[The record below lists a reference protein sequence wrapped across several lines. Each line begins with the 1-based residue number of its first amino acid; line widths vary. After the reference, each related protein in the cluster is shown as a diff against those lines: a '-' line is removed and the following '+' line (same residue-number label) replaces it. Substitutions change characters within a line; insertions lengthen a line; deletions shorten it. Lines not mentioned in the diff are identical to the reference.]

1 MGRRQGAE
9 TDVADPALAARLHP
23 DERRK
28 EVPFEAERARGAGRR
43 EQRAAE
49 PRGERERPD
58 RVVAVLVRDEDRA
71 DRLGRDPPRDETLLD
86 LLRRKPGVHEHPR
99 FPRLDDAGVATRAGG
114 ENGNAHER
122 RLAERDGTDEV
133 RLPRTFLRC
142 LSEERSLPVI
152 PRSIP
157 FLSFRGAFP
166 SCHSEEHSLP
176 VIPRSIPF
184 LSFRG
189 AFPSCH
195 SEEHS
200 LPVIPRSE
208 ATRNLV
214 PSRERPDPSLRS
226 G

>member
-1 MGRRQGAE
+1 MGQM
-9 TDVADPALAARLHP
+9 TSDSPAPFYAVFPRS
-23 DERRK
+23 
-28 EVPFEAERARGAGRR
+28 VPFLSFRGA
-43 EQRAAE
+43 
-49 PRGERERPD
+49 
-58 RVVAVLVRDEDRA
+58 
-71 DRLGRDPPRDETLLD
+71 
-86 LLRRKPGVHEHPR
+86 
-99 FPRLDDAGVATRAGG
+99 FPSC
-114 ENGNAHER
+114 H
-122 RLAERDGTDEV
+122 
-133 RLPRTFLRC
+133 
-142 LSEERSLPVI
+142 SEERSLPVI

-176 VIPRSIPF
+176 VIPRSILF